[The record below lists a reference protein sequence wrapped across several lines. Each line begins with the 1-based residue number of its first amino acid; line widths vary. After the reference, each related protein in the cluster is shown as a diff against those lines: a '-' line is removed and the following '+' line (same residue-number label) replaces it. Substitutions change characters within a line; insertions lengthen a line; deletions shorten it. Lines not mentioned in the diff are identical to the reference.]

1 MDQSTFLTYCMDKP
15 GAEQSLRQ
23 EWQANQ
29 VKVGEVMFAM
39 THELDG
45 KPVIS
50 LKSSPEM
57 AASLRAEYQAI
68 VPCGLLNKTHWNTL
82 FLDGDVPDSQFYYL
96 ADASWQLAVESL
108 PDALR
113 QELNI

>member
-1 MDQSTFLTYCMDKP
+1 MDQSTFLSYCMDKP

-39 THELDG
+39 THEMDG

-57 AASLRAEYQAI
+57 AASLRAEYRSI
-68 VPCGLLNKTHWNTL
+68 VPCGLLNKNHWNTL
-82 FLDGDVPDSQFYYL
+82 FLDGDIPDSQIYYL
-96 ADASWQLAVESL
+96 ADASWQLAVETL
-108 PDALR
+108 PDTLR